1 MDKFKNNFFKNRYPR
16 IGRTVIEEWDT
27 GLLGNLQLSNQ
38 WDWHKLGWV
47 FFVIWIFIFS
57 LNDLLQDVEANTVRL
72 KEHGQDVLVLEKIPT
87 KSQAADGTMQSNYK

>member
-38 WDWHKLGWV
+38 
-47 FFVIWIFIFS
+47 
-57 LNDLLQDVEANTVRL
+57 
-72 KEHGQDVLVLEKIPT
+72 
-87 KSQAADGTMQSNYK
+87 